1 MKCQQSLCRCRCR
14 YQIWVTFLSRH
25 QIQET
30 NWNWAST
37 PVASTWPKMFPPN
50 LRWWN
55 FGGLLFNHVG
65 RKTQHGD
72 PWFINALACHHF
84 KRKRFLF
91 SRPDLHSSL
100 VTLSLSLLSKAT
112 YIRGEANAG
121 QGQSFALTEHKCITS
136 GLNYLGITRRVAPCH
151 CASHNRFKQVE
162 NVFRRRGGWWKEGGG
177 MGGD

>member
-1 MKCQQSLCRCRCR
+1 
-14 YQIWVTFLSRH
+14 
-25 QIQET
+25 
-30 NWNWAST
+30 
-37 PVASTWPKMFPPN
+37 MFPPN

-55 FGGLLFNHVG
+55 FRGLLFNHVG
-65 RKTQHGD
+65 RKNQHGD

-91 SRPDLHSSL
+91 SRPDLHPSL

-162 NVFRRRGGWWKEGGG
+162 NVFRRRAGGLLEGGRWDWRG
-177 MGGD
+177 LKSACVSLYKKYAFNIIWLQLRVASNNCFEIRTKIYFPFPKQ